1 MVFKS
6 PDRNDIV
13 ASILLQHLV
22 TVAISKIK
30 VILLML
36 IINPNQDGGGED
48 LKRPKA
54 PLTSFSPVTSTNVG
68 ISPQNFLNFSFNPF
82 TTLA

>member
-13 ASILLQHLV
+13 ASILLQHLM

-36 IINPNQDGGGED
+36 IVNPIQDGGD
-48 LKRPKA
+48 LKRPK
-54 PLTSFSPVTSTNVG
+54 SPSYQFF
-68 ISPQNFLNFSFNPF
+68 PCNFYKRRN
-82 TTLA
+82 

>member
-13 ASILLQHLV
+13 ASILLQHLM

-36 IINPNQDGGGED
+36 IINPNQDGGG
-48 LKRPKA
+48 R
-54 PLTSFSPVTSTNVG
+54 T
-68 ISPQNFLNFSFNPF
+68 
-82 TTLA
+82 